1 MVILMLVGQYF
12 LNFPEILIMK
22 PFFILIIFLIGYL
35 QYAQNFDDQGGPRL
49 GRIMEEIKEGTYIR
63 DELSKENYTLTEEI
77 KDLVEGYAVIEELAR
92 SEMGM
97 IKHGEILL
105 RVYFSEEEALQLE
118 IDNDQQ

>member
-1 MVILMLVGQYF
+1 MGILTLVGQYF

-22 PFFILIIFLIGYL
+22 PFLILIIFLIGYL

-49 GRIMEEIKEGTYIR
+49 GRIMEEIKEGISKR
-63 DELSKENYTLTEEI
+63 DELSKENETLTEEI

-92 SEMGM
+92 SKMGM
-97 IKHGEILL
+97 IKQGEILL

-118 IDNDQQ
+118 IDNE

>member
-97 IKHGEILL
+97 IKHGEILI